1 MPRLRITDF
10 PCSKQSKLG
19 LGNSPLSLPTESA
32 PHLMG
37 SVSELG
43 RLFWPTPSPHPGW
56 GDPPLPC
63 TWDTSLPVSITC
75 TCVLPNCVSLPPKS
89 SVVPPATESPLQH
102 MSLGDACQHETNTH
116 TCPIHPHIEQ
126 LLTTSRTHH
135 SPLSAEK
142 AFKALPY
149 IYSSRFQPP
158 AWLFSQPNKEQ
169 MCSSSPHCNPA
180 GPYEACLEQAFPH
193 ILCCSSVWRTQ
204 TTVLDANFLSCFA
217 FVKIPTKKK
226 MLST

>member
-75 TCVLPNCVSLPPKS
+75 TCVLPNCVSLPPQKLCGS
-89 SVVPPATESPLQH
+89 PSHREPPTAHVLGWRLPTWNQHTHLPYSPSHRTAPHRLQNTPFPAKRWKGIQGSPLHLLLQV
-102 MSLGDACQHETNTH
+102 STTRLT
-116 TCPIHPHIEQ
+116 
-126 LLTTSRTHH
+126 LLT
-135 SPLSAEK
+135 AK
-142 AFKALPY
+142 
-149 IYSSRFQPP
+149 
-158 AWLFSQPNKEQ
+158 
-169 MCSSSPHCNPA
+169 
-180 GPYEACLEQAFPH
+180 
-193 ILCCSSVWRTQ
+193 
-204 TTVLDANFLSCFA
+204 
-217 FVKIPTKKK
+217 
-226 MLST
+226 